1 MDQKKELT
9 KFSVGNTSVAQHIL
23 ILRDKQVMLDRDLA
37 TLYGVETKVLNQ
49 AVKRNQERFPER
61 NCFQLDNEE
70 YANWRSQFVT
80 SNADKKGLRRAP
92 YAFTEQG
99 VAMLASVLRSDT
111 AIRVSLQIMDAF
123 VEMRHYLMSNRSL
136 IGSNDLAKL
145 SLQTERNTNDIAE
158 IKRDMK
164 NVMSNFIDPTTY
176 KHFLIFNG
184 QKLEADI
191 AYTQIY
197 SMAKKSIIIVDD
209 YVGVKTLDLLR
220 GVAKHISVKIYSDE
234 KGPEQLTK
242 QMLNDFR
249 TVRQDITISVDRTRN
264 KFHDRYVFLDYGNS
278 NEKLFHC
285 GASSKDAGN
294 KITTIMQIEC
304 PQVYHTMIE
313 ELIDEKQRAL

>member
-61 NCFQLDNEE
+61 NCFQLENEE

-242 QMLNDFR
+242 QTLNDFR
-249 TVRQDITISVDRTRN
+249 AVRQDVTISVGRTRN
-264 KFHDRYVFLDYGNS
+264 KFHDRYVFLDYGS
-278 NEKLFHC
+278 PNEKLFHC

-313 ELIDEKQRAL
+313 ELIDEEQRAL

>member
-9 KFSVGNTSVAQHIL
+9 KFSVGNISVAQHIL
-23 ILRDKQVMLDRDLA
+23 ILRDKQVMMDRDLA

-111 AIRVSLQIMDAF
+111 AIQVSLQIMDAF

-176 KHFLIFNG
+176 KHFLILNG

-264 KFHDRYVFLDYGNS
+264 KFHDRYVFLDYGS
-278 NEKLFHC
+278 PNEKLFHC

-304 PQVYHTMIE
+304 PQVYHAMIE
-313 ELIDEKQRAL
+313 ELTDEKRRAL

>member
-1 MDQKKELT
+1 M
-9 KFSVGNTSVAQHIL
+9 
-23 ILRDKQVMLDRDLA
+23 
-37 TLYGVETKVLNQ
+37 
-49 AVKRNQERFPER
+49 
-61 NCFQLDNEE
+61 
-70 YANWRSQFVT
+70 T

-123 VEMRHYLMSNRSL
+123 VEMCHYLMSNRSL

-176 KHFLIFNG
+176 KLFLIFNG
-184 QKLEADI
+184 QKLEANI

-264 KFHDRYVFLDYGNS
+264 KFHNRYVFLDYGNS

-313 ELIDEKQRAL
+313 ELTDEKQRAL

>member
-242 QMLNDFR
+242 QTLNDFR
-249 TVRQDITISVDRTRN
+249 AVRQDVTISVGRTRN
-264 KFHDRYVFLDYGNS
+264 KFHDRYVFLDYGS
-278 NEKLFHC
+278 PNEKLFHC

-313 ELIDEKQRAL
+313 ELIDEEQIAL

>member
-184 QKLEADI
+184 QKLEADF

-220 GVAKHISVKIYSDE
+220 GIAKHLSIKIYSDE
-234 KGPEQLTK
+234 KGPEQLTE

-249 TVRQDITISVDRTRN
+249 AVRQDITISVDRTRN